1 MKKLLLWVAFALA
14 VFGALGAS
22 RLITQNEALVS
33 AALGSLKF
41 ESVPPPAG
49 IVGAPPKF
57 KVTKATLAHLE
68 KLMKEGKT
76 IEVQGNGSIK
86 ILGAK
91 K

>member
-1 MKKLLLWVAFALA
+1 MKRLLCGLLVLA
-14 VFGALGAS
+14 AAGSLGAN
-22 RLITQNEALVS
+22 RLITQDEALVS

-41 ESVPPPAG
+41 ESVPPPPR

-57 KVTKATLAHLE
+57 KVSKATLDYLT

-86 ILGAK
+86 ILDAK